1 MMRFAET
8 PPDGD
13 EAHARAVRRLD
24 EARDEQ
30 SRLADQLAVT
40 AGTGAESQAV
50 HELAAGRADVAA
62 RETWLVC
69 VERGV

>member
-1 MMRFAET
+1 MRFAET
-8 PPDGD
+8 PPHED
-13 EAHARAVRRLD
+13 AYARAVRRLD

-30 SRLADQLAVT
+30 SRLTDQLAV
-40 AGTGAESQAV
+40 AEGTQAETQAAR
-50 HELAAGRADVAA
+50 ELAAGRADVTA

>member
-1 MMRFAET
+1 MVRFAEA
-8 PPDGD
+8 PSQGD
-13 EAHARAVRRLD
+13 EAHASAVRRLD

-30 SRLADQLAVT
+30 SRLTDQLAV
-40 AGTGAESQAV
+40 AEGTRAEVQAAQ
-50 HELAAGRADVAA
+50 ELAAGRADVAA